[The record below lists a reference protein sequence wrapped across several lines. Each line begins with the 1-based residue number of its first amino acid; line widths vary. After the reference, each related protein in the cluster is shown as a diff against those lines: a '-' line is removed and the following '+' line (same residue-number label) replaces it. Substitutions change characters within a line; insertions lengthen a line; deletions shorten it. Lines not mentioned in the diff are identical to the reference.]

1 MGGKATR
8 QRVRGESVNRA
19 RRRNIFKSQLT
30 DADCV
35 NQKGKSPKAIPF
47 IVYQSTSPTLS
58 IINLKHLIMGNVEC
72 CGIQNVALVNH

>member
-8 QRVRGESVNRA
+8 QRVRGESVIEHRGGT
-19 RRRNIFKSQLT
+19 FKEPQLT

-47 IVYQSTSPTLS
+47 IVYQIKSPTLS
-58 IINLKHLIMGNVEC
+58 DINLKHLIMGNVEC